1 METKDRTQASYNLV
15 DINEQARIAFE
26 KCKETKE
33 QKIERLKKAYLQIE
47 QIKDEIFKRK
57 MIVEDRI
64 NHFETMQE
72 RIGIYENKNFPTPL
86 SVSKTELEDLN
97 EKWFKLID
105 ESMKIRQ
112 ELKELE
118 DDLRRE

>member
-1 METKDRTQASYNLV
+1 M
-15 DINEQARIAFE
+15 
-26 KCKETKE
+26 ETKE
-33 QKIERLKKAYLQIE
+33 QKIERLKKAYHQIE

-97 EKWFKLID
+97 EKYFKLID

-112 ELKELE
+112 QLKELE
-118 DDLRRE
+118 DDGRNSKN

>member
-1 METKDRTQASYNLV
+1 M
-15 DINEQARIAFE
+15 
-26 KCKETKE
+26 ETKE
-33 QKIERLKKAYLQIE
+33 QKIERLKKMYHQIE

-64 NHFETMQE
+64 NHFETMQK
-72 RIGIYENKNFPTPL
+72 RIGIYITPLSVNFPTPL
-86 SVSKTELEDLN
+86 SVSKTELEELN

-112 ELKELE
+112 QLKELE
-118 DDLRRE
+118 DDNN

>member
-1 METKDRTQASYNLV
+1 M
-15 DINEQARIAFE
+15 
-26 KCKETKE
+26 ETKE

-64 NHFETMQE
+64 NHLETMQK

-97 EKWFKLID
+97 EKYFKLID

-112 ELKELE
+112 ELEELE
-118 DDLRRE
+118 DDTRN